1 MIAIF
6 FIFLQTFFGIFFL
19 YANGRNYSFV
29 LCNIN
34 HRLLCTYFH
43 LKHFI
48 QMINKNEY
56 FTWHLVGMDVC
67 VALFFMVFVSFY
79 DFFWL
84 YFCIF
89 NIFFGFSNNFMIFIT
104 FFVIS
109 QVVIN
114 NIIERVFLSFMYL
127 LLYFVLYCSLGKI
140 SFL

>member
-6 FIFLQTFFGIFFL
+6 FHIFTNIFGIFFF

-56 FTWHLVGMDVC
+56 FTWHLVGMDFC

-89 NIFFGFSNNFMIFIT
+89 NIFLAFQIILWFLSHFCNFSSCYKQHNWK
-104 FFVIS
+104 S
-109 QVVIN
+109 
-114 NIIERVFLSFMYL
+114 FLSFMYL